1 MDIRGGNR
9 VSQISFVLDST
20 CNKNFDGEFVI
31 VNAVTM
37 CCEDC
42 QYLHWSH
49 YIVSKIKNVA
59 ARLVF
64 GLSSFDNV
72 TSSLHEAI
80 VAAVSRATNACNMQP
95 TAVIGRAA
103 DLCDDRIV
111 YTQSCWIKFKLC
123 CLIHAIHHCHS
134 PTYLT
139 QTVQSVCASR
149 PRSGL
154 CSSSTSAMD
163 YSATAAHEA
172 RQACIVIRWSLALV
186 RTPWQHSHR
195 GKSF

>member
-80 VAAVSRATNACNMQP
+80 VAAVSRATNACSMQ
-95 TAVIGRAA
+95 TDRSDRSRSRSLRRSYCVHTKLLNKVQAVLPHSCNPSLSQPDIPDANRPVR
-103 DLCDDRIV
+103 LC
-111 YTQSCWIKFKLC
+111 Q
-123 CLIHAIHHCHS
+123 
-134 PTYLT
+134 
-139 QTVQSVCASR
+139 
-149 PRSGL
+149 
-154 CSSSTSAMD
+154 
-163 YSATAAHEA
+163 
-172 RQACIVIRWSLALV
+172 
-186 RTPWQHSHR
+186 
-195 GKSF
+195 